1 MSALSGTSSMHE
13 VTNEA
18 AETVPVPPT
27 VPGEFLVRLGAG
39 WGGPLH
45 ELADGLAVWKDG
57 PEAAARVLLSSFEF
71 VRVEA
76 EGVEECRDLLEGL
89 ELLRGA
95 VMATGIEA
103 AGVGRSMKVVG
114 IRAFCQKPYRT

>member
-18 AETVPVPPT
+18 AETAPVPLT
-27 VPGEFLVRLGAG
+27 VPGEFLVHLGEG
-39 WGGPLH
+39 WGGSLH
-45 ELADGLAVWKDG
+45 ELADGLAVWMEG
-57 PEAAARVLLSSFEF
+57 PEAAVGVLLGCLEF

-76 EGVEECRDLLEGL
+76 EGMEECHDLLEGL

-95 VMATGIEA
+95 VMAAGIEA
-103 AGVGRSMKVVG
+103 AGIGRG
-114 IRAFCQKPYRT
+114 GFTGC